1 MMKTRSRRISFI
13 VFLTGLL
20 ALSGCATT
28 SNELAQNGQTETETG
43 DRDPF
48 ERANRAVLN
57 FNFKVDR
64 FALKPAAKAY
74 AKLPNP
80 VRSGVGNFF
89 SNLSAPITIVND
101 LLQGKVA
108 QAGRDTG
115 RFVVNT
121 FVGVL
126 GLVDA
131 ASALG
136 LHEHDEDFGQTL
148 AVWGVPPGPYLVLP
162 LLGPSNLRDTGAQVT
177 AGQVPHIMYIDA
189 TARLESPASEY
200 VTVLEA
206 VAGRAEFLGF
216 DETLELQP
224 DKYLFLREGYRQQR
238 ILQIYD
244 DDPPPGVGLS
254 EDELMEELL
263 EDEATEGG
271 N

>member
-1 MMKTRSRRISFI
+1 MKILPRLFHI
-13 VFLTGLL
+13 VFFAGLL
-20 ALSGCATT
+20 ALSGGCATT
-28 SNELAQNGQTETETG
+28 SNELASDGETETRRG

-48 ERANRAVLN
+48 ERVNRAVLN

-74 AKLPNP
+74 AKLPVP

-89 SNLSAPITIVND
+89 SNLSAPTTIVND
-101 LLQGKVA
+101 LLQGKLA
-108 QAGRDTG
+108 HAGRDTG

-136 LHEHDEDFGQTL
+136 LHEHEEDFGQTL

-162 LLGPSNLRDTGAQVT
+162 LLGPSNLRDTG
-177 AGQVPHIMYIDA
+177 GQAPNILYTDA

-200 VTVLEA
+200 VTALEA

-244 DDPPPGVGLS
+244 GDPPPGVGFS